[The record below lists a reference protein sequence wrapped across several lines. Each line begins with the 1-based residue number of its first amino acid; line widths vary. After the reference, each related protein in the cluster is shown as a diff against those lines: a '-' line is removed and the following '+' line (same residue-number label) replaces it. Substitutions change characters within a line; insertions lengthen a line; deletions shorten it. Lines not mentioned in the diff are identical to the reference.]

1 MAETIMTARRE
12 GVLAGRS
19 HTSSA
24 VSLRAPASSVQALS
38 VALGLD
44 LPTRPKTSASAD
56 GRAALWLGPDEWL
69 ILGQDGDDLLQRLAG
84 VEVLHSAVDVSHR
97 NVGIEIS
104 GIKAEAV
111 LSAACPQDLRQVS
124 FPAGAASRTIFGKT
138 EIVLLRTGPDAFRI
152 EVCHSRPM
160 CSTFSRMLRAARRA
174 DSSAQDAFFQAR
186 SATKADKAAPSIGR
200 ANA

>member
-24 VSLRAPASSVQALS
+24 VKIVPAAPCARLSLRAPASSVQALS

-152 EVCHSRPM
+152 EVWRSF
-160 CSTFSRMLRAARRA
+160 STYVFDLLEDAARGEA
-174 DSSAQDAFFQAR
+174 
-186 SATKADKAAPSIGR
+186 G
-200 ANA
+200 